1 MIVTSG
7 MTMAHGAKDTLQF
20 KFEAEIIHWRG
31 PSPFFFAPIPDTH
44 VERLRG
50 IAKAMTYGWGC
61 VPVEAKVGGVV
72 FTTSLFPRGETYLLP
87 LKVAVRR
94 KTNITVGDSVAVDM
108 TVQAMSARAKR
119 LARGG

>member
-1 MIVTSG
+1 
-7 MTMAHGAKDTLQF
+7 MARGVKDTLRFRF
-20 KFEAEIIHWRG
+20 KAEIIHWRG
-31 PSPFFFAPIPDTH
+31 PSPFFFAPVPDAQ

-72 FTTSLFPRGETYLLP
+72 FTTSLFPRRETFLLP

-94 KTNITVGDSVAVDM
+94 QTNITVGDTVAVDM

-119 LARGG
+119 LSSR